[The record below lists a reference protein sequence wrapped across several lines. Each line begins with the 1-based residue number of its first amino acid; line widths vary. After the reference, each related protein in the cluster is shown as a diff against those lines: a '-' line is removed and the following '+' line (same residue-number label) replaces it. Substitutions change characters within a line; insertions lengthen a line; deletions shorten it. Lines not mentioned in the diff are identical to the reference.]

1 MQGVPMSVIYPQP
14 ISIAPGSGK
23 VLKLQGITHKLTRA
37 QTGGAYYLFEFEFD
51 PGDGN
56 NLHVHRHEDEVIYV
70 LKGEVEVRLASQ
82 RLHAV
87 KGGVAYLPR
96 NIPHALYNP
105 GKSSLKILAVAIPGG
120 MEYYF
125 DEIEAA
131 LAKGPLN
138 DEALNK
144 ISLKYGIEW
153 LE

>member
-1 MQGVPMSVIYPQP
+1 MSVIYPQP
-14 ISIAPGSGK
+14 ISIAPGSGR

-37 QTGGAYYLFEFEFD
+37 QTGGAYYLFECD
-51 PGDGN
+51 YDSGGGT
-56 NLHVHRHEDEVIYV
+56 NLHVHRHEDEVLYV

-82 RLHAV
+82 RMRATR
-87 KGGVAYLPR
+87 GGVTYLPR

-105 GKSSLKILAVAIPGG
+105 AKTSLKILVVAIPGG

-125 DEIEAA
+125 DELETA
-131 LAKGPLN
+131 LLNGPL
-138 DEALNK
+138 DDDALNK